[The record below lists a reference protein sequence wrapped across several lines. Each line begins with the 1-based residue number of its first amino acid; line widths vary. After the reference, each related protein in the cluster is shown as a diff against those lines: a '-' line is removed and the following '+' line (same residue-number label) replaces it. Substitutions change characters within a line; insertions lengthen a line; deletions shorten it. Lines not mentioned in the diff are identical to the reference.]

1 MYQISLRVG
10 VYQTSHCKMTTVVK
24 RDGNRDEVQLDKIL
38 NRVRTQS
45 AGLSFVDPVRISKRV
60 VQGLCDGVTTA
71 ELDDLAADTA
81 ASLCSVHPEYSI
93 LAARIAISRLHK
105 ETTGKMSDLFHMLDD
120 ECIQFVNINDD
131 VIHNAMVWSR
141 DFDYDYFGFRT
152 LTRSYLIRDITGTRI
167 VERPQ
172 QMYMRIAVGI
182 HCGDLSRTLETY
194 EYMSRKQFTHATPT
208 MFNAGTKFP
217 HLASCFLLPI
227 GDDSIEGIME
237 TNKRCALIS
246 KSAGGIGFS
255 VSNVRSSG
263 SRIKSTGGTSSGI
276 LPMLRC
282 FESTARYVDQG
293 GGKRKGAFAAYL
305 EPWHGDVFTFLNMK
319 KNHGVDELRA
329 RDLFYALWI
338 PDLFMRRVEEDG
350 AWSLFCPTTCPD
362 LVDKYGDAFDSAYL
376 EYERTP
382 NLATK
387 TVRAQELW
395 FAILDAQIE
404 SGNPYMLYKDA
415 CNTKSNQKNLGTIRS
430 SNLCTEIVQYSSN
443 TEIAVCNLAS
453 VSLPSCIDDNCEFS
467 HVELAKIVCVMTRNL
482 NRVIDRNAYAREEA
496 RFSNHRHRPIGLGVQ
511 GLADV
516 FALLG
521 LPFDS
526 PEARALNTAIFE
538 TIYFSALEMS
548 CQLACEQGP
557 YESYTDSPI
566 SQGILQMDMWPGGVN
581 KCTGRWDW
589 DTLRANIATNGVR
602 NSLLVA
608 PMPTASTAQI
618 LGNNE
623 CFEPFTSNIYVRN
636 VLAGEY
642 TVVNKYL
649 VRALGKIGM
658 WNDDMRQSIL
668 AGDGS
673 IQGIPGIPE
682 HIKAVFK
689 TAWEMSMRVI
699 LDMSADRG
707 VFVDQSQSLNLF
719 ASDPTH
725 KSLSS
730 MHFYGWKLGLKTGLY
745 YLRTRAAASA
755 VKISVDADRANACS
769 RTDPDCLACSA

>member
-1 MYQISLRVG
+1 MATEVI
-10 VYQTSHCKMTTVVK
+10 K
-24 RDGNRDEVQLDKIL
+24 RNGDREEVRLDKIL
-38 NRVRTQS
+38 TRIRAQS
-45 AGLSFVDPVRISKRV
+45 VGLEHVDPVRVSKRV
-60 VQGLCDGVTTA
+60 VQGVCDGVTTA
-71 ELDDLAADTA
+71 ALDDLAADTA
-81 ASLCSVHPEYSI
+81 ASLCSVHPEYST

-105 ETTGKMSDLFHMLDD
+105 ETSGKMDDLFHMLDE
-120 ECIQFVNINDD
+120 ECIRFVRDNHD
-131 VIHNAMVWSR
+131 VLHGALAWER

-152 LTRSYLIRDITGTRI
+152 LTRSYLMRDARGERI

-172 QMYMRIAVGI
+172 QMYLRVAIGI
-182 HCGDLSRTLETY
+182 HCGDVERTLETY
-194 EYMSRKQFTHATPT
+194 EYMSTKRFTHATPT
-208 MFNAGTKFP
+208 MFNAGTRFP
-217 HLASCFLLPI
+217 HLASCFLLPV

-255 VSNVRSSG
+255 VSNVRASG
-263 SRIKSTGGTSSGI
+263 SRIHSTGGTSAGL

-305 EPWHGDVFTFLNMK
+305 EPWHPDVFTFLDMK

-338 PDLFMRRVEEDG
+338 PDLFMRRVEENG
-350 AWSLFCPTTCPD
+350 AWSLFCPRTCPD
-362 LVDKYGDAFDSAYL
+362 LVDRHGADFDAAYL

-382 NLATK
+382 DLATR
-387 TVRAQELW
+387 TVRAQDLW

-415 CNTKSNQKNLGTIRS
+415 CNAKSNQKNLGTIRS
-430 SNLCTEIVQYSSN
+430 SNLCTEIVQYSSA

-453 VSLPSCIDDNCEFS
+453 VSLPACVVEGEFS
-467 HVELAKIVCVMTRNL
+467 HARLAQTVRVMTRNL

-496 RFSNHRHRPIGLGVQ
+496 RRSNLRHRPIGLGVQ

-516 FALLG
+516 FAMLEV
-521 LPFDS
+521 PFDG
-526 PEARALNTAIFE
+526 PEARRLNTEIFE
-538 TIYFSALEMS
+538 TLYFAALEAS
-548 CQLACEQGP
+548 CDLAEEHGP
-557 YESYTDSPI
+557 YESYAGSPV
-566 SQGILQMDMWPGGVN
+566 SEGILQMDMWTGGVE

-589 DTLRANIATNGVR
+589 RGLRARIATHGVR

-642 TVVNKYL
+642 TVVNKHL
-649 VRALGKIGM
+649 VRALDRLGL
-658 WNDDMRQSIL
+658 WNDDMRQSII
-668 AGDGS
+668 AGEGS
-673 IQGIPGIPE
+673 VQGIPTIPE
-682 HIKAVFK
+682 RLKAVFK
-689 TAWEMSMRVI
+689 TAWEMSMRSV
-699 LDMSADRG
+699 LNMSADRG

-745 YLRTRAAASA
+745 YLRTRAATSA
-755 VKISVDADRANACS
+755 VKVTVDATRVEACS
-769 RTDPDCLACSA
+769 RGDDCLACSA

>member
-1 MYQISLRVG
+1 MP
-10 VYQTSHCKMTTVVK
+10 TTIIK
-24 RDGNRDEVQLDKIL
+24 RNGDREDVHFDKIL
-38 NRVRTQS
+38 TRIRAQS
-45 AGLSFVDPVRISKRV
+45 IGLSRVDPVRISKRV
-60 VQGLCDGVTTA
+60 VQGVCDGVTTA
-71 ELDDLAADTA
+71 ALDELAADTA
-81 ASLCSVHPEYSI
+81 ASLCSVHPEYST

-105 ETTGKMSDLFHMLDD
+105 ETSGKMDDLHHMLD
-120 ECIQFVNINDD
+120 ETCIHFICDNYDT
-131 VIHNAMVWSR
+131 IHSALVWDR

-152 LTRSYLIRDITGTRI
+152 LTRSYLIRDASGEHI

-172 QMYMRIAVGI
+172 QMYMRIAIGI
-182 HCGDLSRTLETY
+182 HCGDIKRVLETY
-194 EYMSRKQFTHATPT
+194 ENLSLRRFTHATPT

-263 SRIKSTGGTSSGI
+263 SRIHSTGGISSGL

-282 FESTARYVDQG
+282 FEATARYVDQG

-305 EPWHGDVFTFLNMK
+305 EPWHPDIFTFLDMK
-319 KNHGVDELRA
+319 KNHGIDELRA

-338 PDLFMRRVEEDG
+338 PDLFMRRVQENG
-350 AWSLFCPTTCPD
+350 TWSLFCPYTCPD
-362 LVDKYGDAFDSAYL
+362 LVDMYGATFDAAYI
-376 EYERTP
+376 EYENTP
-382 NLATK
+382 NVAAR
-387 TVRAQELW
+387 TVNAQDLW

-404 SGNPYMLYKDA
+404 SGNPYLLYKDA
-415 CNTKSNQKNLGTIRS
+415 CNEKSNQKNLGTIRS
-430 SNLCTEIVQYSSN
+430 SNLCTEIVQYSSD

-453 VSLPSCIDDNCEFS
+453 ISLPSCIDENGAFS
-467 HVELAKIVCVMTRNL
+467 HTQLADTIRIMTRNL
-482 NRVIDRNAYAREEA
+482 NRVIDRNAYARKEA
-496 RFSNHRHRPIGLGVQ
+496 RYSNLRHRPIGLGVQ

-516 FALLG
+516 FALLN
-521 LPFDS
+521 LPFDGKM
-526 PEARALNTAIFE
+526 ARKLNTEIFE
-538 TIYFSALEMS
+538 TIYFAALEMS
-548 CQLACEQGP
+548 CQLAIDDG
-557 YESYTDSPI
+557 SYASYNGSPM
-566 SQGILQMDMWPGGVN
+566 SMGILQMDMWDGGID
-581 KCTGRWDW
+581 KCSERWDW
-589 DTLRANIATNGVR
+589 KALRARIAQYGVR

-642 TVVNKYL
+642 TVVNKHL
-649 VRALGKIGM
+649 VRALDDLGL
-658 WNDDMRQSIL
+658 WDDDMRQNII
-668 AGDGS
+668 AGEGS
-673 IQGIPGIPE
+673 VQGIPGIPDG
-682 HIKAVFK
+682 IKTVFK
-689 TAWEMSMRVI
+689 TAWEISMRAV

-719 ASDPTH
+719 VSEPNH

-730 MHFYGWKLGLKTGLY
+730 MHFYGWKLGLKTGVY

-755 VKISVDADRANACS
+755 VKVTVDANRVATAVCS
-769 RTDPDCLACSA
+769 RTGPDCIACSA

>member
-1 MYQISLRVG
+1 MS
-10 VYQTSHCKMTTVVK
+10 TTIIK
-24 RDGNRDEVQLDKIL
+24 CNGEREDVQFDKIL
-38 NRVRTQS
+38 THIRAQS
-45 AGLSFVDPVRISKRV
+45 VGLLHVDPVRVSKRV
-60 VQGLCDGVTTA
+60 VQGVCDGVTTA
-71 ELDDLAADTA
+71 ALDDLAADTA
-81 ASLCSVHPEYSI
+81 ASLCSVHPEYST

-105 ETTGKMSDLFHMLDD
+105 ETTGKMGDLYHMLDA
-120 ECIQFVNINDD
+120 ECIQFIEDNNDI
-131 VIHNAMVWSR
+131 IHEALVWDR

-152 LTRSYLIRDITGTRI
+152 LTRSYLIRDANGEHII
-167 VERPQ
+167 ERPQ
-172 QMYMRIAVGI
+172 QMYMRIAIGI
-182 HCGDLSRTLETY
+182 HCGDIDRVLETY
-194 EYMSRKQFTHATPT
+194 ENMSLKRFTHATPT

-227 GDDSIEGIME
+227 VDDSIEGIME

-263 SRIKSTGGTSSGI
+263 SRIHSTGGMSTGL

-282 FESTARYVDQG
+282 FEATARYVDQG

-305 EPWHGDVFTFLNMK
+305 EPWHPDIYTFLDMK
-319 KNHGVDELRA
+319 KNHGIDELRA

-338 PDLFMRRVEEDG
+338 PDLFMRRVAEDG
-350 AWSLFCPTTCPD
+350 VWSFFCPYACPD
-362 LVDKYGDAFDSAYL
+362 LVDKYGAAFDAAYL

-382 NLATK
+382 GIAVR
-387 TVRAQELW
+387 TVKAQDLW
-395 FAILDAQIE
+395 FAIMDAQIE
-404 SGNPYMLYKDA
+404 SGNPYLLYKDA
-415 CNTKSNQKNLGTIRS
+415 CNEKSNQKNLGTIRS

-443 TEIAVCNLAS
+443 KEIAVCNLAS
-453 VSLPSCIDDNCEFS
+453 VSLPSCVEDGAFS
-467 HVELAKIVCVMTRNL
+467 HIQLARIIRIMTRNL

-496 RFSNHRHRPIGLGVQ
+496 RYSNLRHRPIGLGVQ

-516 FALLG
+516 FAILE
-521 LPFDS
+521 LPFDGD
-526 PEARALNTAIFE
+526 EARKLNTEIFE
-538 TIYFSALEMS
+538 TIYFAALEMS
-548 CQLACEQGP
+548 CQLAIEDGP
-557 YESYTDSPI
+557 YDSYVGSPV
-566 SQGILQMDMWPGGVN
+566 SKGILQMDMWDGGVD
-581 KCTGRWDW
+581 KCSPRWDW
-589 DTLRANIATNGVR
+589 SALRARIAQHGVR

-642 TVVNKYL
+642 TVVNKHL
-649 VRALGKIGM
+649 VRALDRLGL
-658 WNDDMRQSIL
+658 WNDDMRQSII
-668 AGDGS
+668 AGNGS
-673 IQGIPGIPE
+673 VQGIPTIPND
-682 HIKAVFK
+682 IKGVFK
-689 TAWEMSMRVI
+689 TAWEMSMRVV
-699 LDMSADRG
+699 LNMSADRG

-719 ASDPTH
+719 VADPTH

-745 YLRTRAAASA
+745 YLRTRAATSA
-755 VKISVDADRANACS
+755 VKVTVDANIVDGAKCT

>member
-1 MYQISLRVG
+1 MA
-10 VYQTSHCKMTTVVK
+10 TVLKRNGSREEVK
-24 RDGNRDEVQLDKIL
+24 LDKIL
-38 NRVRTQS
+38 TRVRVQS
-45 AGLSFVDPVRISKRV
+45 VDLTHVDPVRVSKRV
-60 VQGLCDGVTTA
+60 VQGVCDGVTTA

-81 ASLCSVHPEYSI
+81 ASLCSVHPEYST

-105 ETTGKMSDLFHMLDD
+105 ETSGNMDDLYHMLDP
-120 ECIQFVNINDD
+120 ECVQFIRDNYETIRD
-131 VIHNAMVWSR
+131 ALVWDR
-141 DFDYDYFGFRT
+141 DFDYDYFGYRT
-152 LTRSYLIRDITGTRI
+152 LTRSYLIRDANGERV

-172 QMYMRIAVGI
+172 QMYMRIAIGI
-182 HCGDLSRTLETY
+182 HCGDLTRTLETY
-194 EYMSRKQFTHATPT
+194 ENMSLKRFTHATPT
-208 MFNAGTKFP
+208 MFNSGTKFP

-255 VSNVRSSG
+255 VSNVRAAG
-263 SRIKSTGGTSSGI
+263 SRIHSTGGTSSGL

-305 EPWHGDVFTFLNMK
+305 EPWHADVFTFLDMK

-338 PDLFMRRVEEDG
+338 PDLFMRRVESG
-350 AWSLFCPTTCPD
+350 GTWSLMCPRSCPG
-362 LVDKYGDAFDSAYL
+362 LVDKYGAAFDAAYL

-382 NLATK
+382 GAVVR
-387 TVRAQELW
+387 TVHAQDLW

-404 SGNPYMLYKDA
+404 SGNPYLLYKDA
-415 CNTKSNQKNLGTIRS
+415 CNEKSNQKNLGTIRS
-430 SNLCTEIVQYSSN
+430 SNLCTEIVQYSSDV
-443 TEIAVCNLAS
+443 EIAVCNLAS
-453 VSLPSCIDDNCEFS
+453 VSLPSCIDDNGAFS
-467 HVELAKIVCVMTRNL
+467 HIELARIVRIMTRNL

-496 RFSNHRHRPIGLGVQ
+496 RRSNMRHRPIGLGVQ

-516 FALLG
+516 FALLEY
-521 LPFDS
+521 PFDS
-526 PEARALNTAIFE
+526 PNARKLNTEIFE
-538 TIYFSALEMS
+538 TIYFSALETS
-548 CQLACEQGP
+548 CQLAVEEGP
-557 YESYTDSPI
+557 YDSYENSPV
-566 SQGILQMDMWPGGVN
+566 SKGILQMDMWEGGVD
-581 KCTGRWDW
+581 KCSGRWDW
-589 DTLRANIATNGVR
+589 SALRARISQAGVR

-642 TVVNKYL
+642 TVVNKHL
-649 VRALGKIGM
+649 VRALDRLGL
-658 WNDDMRQSIL
+658 WNDDMRQSII
-668 AGDGS
+668 AGEGS
-673 IQGIPGIPE
+673 VQGIPTIPGN
-682 HIKAVFK
+682 IKSIFK
-689 TAWEMSMRVI
+689 TAWEMSMRVV

-755 VKISVDADRANACS
+755 VKVTVDANKLVPSHCEE
-769 RTDPDCLACSA
+769 TCLACSA